1 MQDQATKTP
10 KTVVV
15 LHELHTFV
23 LQNNQ
28 CKKKKERKENNLCNL
43 ILIL

>member
-15 LHELHTFV
+15 LHELLTFV
-23 LQNNQ
+23 LQNNR
-28 CKKKKERKENNLCNL
+28 CKKKERKENNLCDL